1 VLYGV
6 RSKEE
11 GFATRPSYQGVSIE
25 KKEILM
31 AGFFEGLLEKGA
43 ATLGGWEGGGGYVTP
58 GGSSGEY
65 ASRTGKQDNP
75 NFGALDSIAAMWR
88 GPDAARIAANAPVR
102 PGSLVGEDDLL
113 RGDATP
119 AGRPY
124 VEPRSENLFSPVQKK
139 LVHQPLRKDIGA
151 EGLPSSTQ
159 LAMGIK
165 NQRDAD
171 LVASAFRHV
180 PVEQIPEDYVF
191 DRPFQQASTPRELRS
206 RLRGMTEAELVE
218 SLFGDRTAVDRNT
231 AFGASGTGWG
241 GTARQRGTG
250 FNDLA
255 QMNPSW
261 SVGVQH
267 LEDRLA
273 GGGATREG
281 KRIFPEDSYERTL
294 LALAGNR
301 KKY

>member
-1 VLYGV
+1 MLYGV
-6 RSKEE
+6 RGKEE
-11 GFATRPSYQGVSIE
+11 GLATRPSHQGVSIE

-43 ATLGGWEGGGGYVTP
+43 ATLGGWKGGGGYVTP

-65 ASRTGKQDNP
+65 ASRTGKT
-75 NFGALDSIAAMWR
+75 FGDSIYSSVPR
-88 GPDAARIAANAPVR
+88 NQPVR
-102 PGSLVGEDDLL
+102 PAELVGEGDLL
-113 RGDATP
+113 RADATP

-124 VEPRSENLFSPVQKK
+124 VEPRSENLFSAVQPK
-139 LVHQPLRKDIGA
+139 LSYEPLRKDIGV
-151 EGLPSSTQ
+151 EGTPSRTQ
-159 LAMGIK
+159 LAMGVK

-171 LVASAFRHV
+171 LIASAFRHV
-180 PVEQIPEDYVF
+180 PVEQIPEDYLF
-191 DRPFQQASTPRELRS
+191 DRPALGASTPRELRS
-206 RLRGMTEAELVE
+206 RLRGMTEAQLVE
-218 SLFGDRTAVDRNT
+218 SLFGGRTAVDQNT
-231 AFGASGTGWG
+231 PYGASGTGWG
-241 GTARQRGTG
+241 STARQRGIG

-255 QMNPSW
+255 LMNPSW
-261 SVGVQH
+261 SVAVQH